1 MQSLEH
7 LLNKMQNSKNDKIYK
22 VILTASIILF
32 VLSLTAKFALCGSV
46 SIKNNKLQKL
56 FSQRSELEKEIS
68 RLSYIDSTMS
78 SLSYVEGKAK
88 DLGFVEMKSRLLSLD
103 PKAPVQ
109 VAALQVE

>member
-7 LLNKMQNSKNDKIYK
+7 LLNKMQNNKNDKIYK
-22 VILTASIILF
+22 TILTVSIILF
-32 VLSLTAKFALCGSV
+32 ALSITTKFALCGSV
-46 SIKNNKLQKL
+46 SIKNNKLQEL
-56 FSQRSELEKEIS
+56 FAQRNDLEKEIS

-78 SLSYVEGKAK
+78 SLSYVEDRAK
-88 DLGFVEMKSRLLSLD
+88 GLGFVEMKSRLLSLD